1 MNLGTQTQT
10 RFMLQ
15 LLKKKMRRQ
24 EIYWRLWRKER
35 RNYINQLTSNYY
47 KNIFKIPVLG

>member
-1 MNLGTQTQT
+1 MNVGTQTQT

-35 RNYINQLTSNYY
+35 EEKLY
-47 KNIFKIPVLG
+47 KPVNFKLL